1 MPRSRTSSDV
11 ELLVPLDRHAREPLH
26 RQLEANLRSGIRDG
40 RLAAGTVLPS
50 TRALA
55 GQLGVSR
62 GIVVEAYEQL
72 VAEGYLDARPG
83 GTTQVARTAM
93 AAPPLPVA
101 LQPRSWEYDFRPGRP
116 DVTEFPRTAWL
127 RSLRRV
133 MAEAPADRL
142 SYLGGRGIP
151 ELRIA
156 LASYLNR
163 VRGTAIQPGAVV
175 ICSGFAQ
182 GVGLIAEA
190 LAARGARTMAVEDP
204 SDPEYRASITAAGME
219 PVGVRVDEHGLV
231 IEELERLDPDAV
243 VVTAAH
249 QYPTGGVL
257 PADRRTALVE
267 WAARRNAFIVEDDYD
282 AEFRYDREPIGAL
295 QGLRPDHVIYT
306 GSASKT
312 LAPGLRLGWLA
323 APATLVGPITEAKQ
337 AADMGSAALDQLAL
351 ADFIERGELDRF
363 LRRMRPVYRAR
374 RDALLAALERHH
386 PGLRPVGASAGLH
399 VLAWLPEEIDESEV
413 VARANDAG
421 IAVPG
426 LRQRWIG
433 APLPGLVFGYGAI
446 TEQRIQP
453 GIAALAEIV
462 RSAG

>member
-1 MPRSRTSSDV
+1 MTRSRTSSDV
-11 ELLVPLDRHAREPLH
+11 ELLVALDRRAPEPLH
-26 RQLEANLRSGIRDG
+26 RQLEANLRSGVREG
-40 RLAAGTVLPS
+40 RYASGTILPS

-72 VAEGYLDARPG
+72 VAEGYLEARPG
-83 GTTQVARTAM
+83 GTTQVARTVQ
-93 AAPPLPVA
+93 AAPPLPES
-101 LQPRSWEYDFRPGRP
+101 LHPRSWEYDFRPGRP
-116 DVTEFPRTAWL
+116 DVTEFPRAAWL
-127 RSLRRV
+127 RSMRHV

-204 SDPEYRASITAAGME
+204 SDPEYRASITAAGLE
-219 PVGVRVDEHGLV
+219 PVGILVDEHGLV
-231 IEELERLDPDAV
+231 VEDLVRRDPDAV

-249 QYPTGGVL
+249 QFPTGGVL
-257 PADRRTALVE
+257 PAERRTALVE

-323 APATLVGPITEAKQ
+323 APASLVGPITEAKQ

-363 LRRMRPVYRAR
+363 LRRMRPIYRAR
-374 RDALLAALERHH
+374 RDELLAALARHL
-386 PGLRPVGASAGLH
+386 PDVRPVGASAGLH
-399 VLAWLPEEIDESEV
+399 VLAWLPPGTDEAAV
-413 VARANDAG
+413 VAGASDAG

-433 APLPGLVFGYGAI
+433 APGPGLVFGYGTIA
-446 TEQRIQP
+446 EPRIEP
-453 GIAALAEIV
+453 GIARLAAIV
-462 RSAG
+462 RAAR